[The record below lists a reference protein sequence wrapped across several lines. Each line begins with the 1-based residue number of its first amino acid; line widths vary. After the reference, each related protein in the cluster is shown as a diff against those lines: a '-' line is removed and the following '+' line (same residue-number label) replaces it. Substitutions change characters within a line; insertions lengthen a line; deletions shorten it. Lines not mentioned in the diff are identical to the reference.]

1 MQAPFESEYTDLI
14 DIGVNLTNMR
24 FQADLDTVINNAKQ
38 KGISKLIVTGTSLKE
53 SERALALCQRYPDY
67 LVCTSGVHPHDA
79 EEWNDSTLVAICSLA
94 QQEKVVA
101 VGECGLDFFRNF
113 SPKADQLECYEAQ
126 LNLAEELD
134 KPVFLHQ
141 RDAHDPFLH
150 ILRAHRPRLNNA
162 VVHCF
167 TGDTKEAYDYLD
179 QDCYLGI
186 TGWLCDERRGQGLR
200 EAVKVIPKDRL
211 MIETDAPY
219 LLPRSIRPK
228 PKSTRNEPAHLPYI
242 LTALAD
248 ILGEPV
254 EALAQTLAV
263 NTRRFFDL
271 EDKV

>member
-1 MQAPFESEYTDLI
+1 MRFPSESQYTSLI
-14 DIGVNLTNMR
+14 DIGVNLTNTR
-24 FQADLDTVINNAKQ
+24 FETDLDTVIKNAKQ
-38 KGISKLIVTGTSLKE
+38 AGVSKLVVTGTSLKD
-53 SERALALCQRYPDY
+53 SEQALALCQQYPDY
-67 LVCTSGVHPHDA
+67 LLCTSGVHPHDA
-79 EEWNDSTLVAICSLA
+79 KEWNDHALVAIHNLA
-94 QQEKVVA
+94 QQEEVVA

-113 SPKADQLECYEAQ
+113 SPKAVQLECFEAQ
-126 LNLAEELD
+126 LNLAEELN

-141 RDAHDPFLH
+141 RDAHEPFLH
-150 ILRAHRPRLNNA
+150 ILKTHRPRLNNA

-186 TGWLCDERRGQGLR
+186 TGWLCDERRGQDLR

-228 PKSTRNEPAHLPYI
+228 PKSTRNEPAYLPYV

-248 ILGEPV
+248 IIDEPI

-263 NTRRFFDL
+263 NTHRFFGVEGNL
-271 EDKV
+271 